1 MIEIREANL
10 NDLQELIECRLELLV
25 EARESGSERNCEA
38 LKSRLEAYF
47 TENLGKEFFAYV
59 GTHEGKIV
67 GTSGLNIVK
76 KTPTFS
82 NLSGLEGYIMNMY
95 VKKDF
100 RGHGVATNLIKK
112 LLELLKER
120 DIKRVRLL
128 ATERGSH
135 VYSKLGFKK
144 YRDGMVMDL

>member
-10 NDLQELIECRLELLV
+10 NDLQELVECRMELLV
-25 EARESGSERNCEA
+25 EAGEGGRERSCEA
-38 LKSRLEAYF
+38 LKARLEVYF
-47 TENLGKEFFAYV
+47 TENLGKEFFAFV
-59 GTHEGKIV
+59 ATHEGKIV
-67 GTSGLNIVK
+67 GVSGLNIVK

-95 VKKDF
+95 VKKEF
-100 RGHGVATNLIKK
+100 RGHGAATNLIKR

-120 DIKRVRLL
+120 EVKRVRLL